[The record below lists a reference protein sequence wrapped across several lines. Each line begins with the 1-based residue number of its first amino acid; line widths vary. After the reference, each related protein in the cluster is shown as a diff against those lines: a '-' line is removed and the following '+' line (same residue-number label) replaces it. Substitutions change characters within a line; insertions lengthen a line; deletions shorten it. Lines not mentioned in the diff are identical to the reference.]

1 MVTRSQRT
9 KKEKSVSGRGESQEF
24 IGSMVRDTCCLNNAK
39 TPSAG
44 CWEVNLVRLQ
54 TDVECR

>member
-24 IGSMVRDTCCLNNAK
+24 IASMVRDTCCLNNAK
-39 TPSAG
+39 MPSAG
-44 CWEVNLVRLQ
+44 CWEVPCQ
-54 TDVECR
+54 TSD